1 MLEYFTQDQEAL
13 AGLRGPWFPPLS
25 SCAEPVTL
33 QRMAITQH
41 DFCRYEQTPVTMNLH
56 HVSRNGTRVE
66 YLVQIVAM
74 KIVEDWT
81 QNSEPALSPDI
92 LHTAGDGHDSME
104 GWSRA
109 WHQNHK
115 LVHGHQ
121 KPRSFDRH
129 DPRKPAL
136 TLKARPEATFTITE
150 QGKVCYQTSSDLANQ
165 AVDDGTFQW
174 VTHRPTAGQ
183 KLVVNTWTQDSLV
196 ATHFMSNGVPV
207 TYNLRMYGAYIR
219 QRHRDEFDTLVRE
232 LLHNWYRTR
241 LSRFNRNAG
250 SVSSP
255 PTDQVLGQQH
265 TLQSLPHDL
274 TDTEPAFE
282 A

>member
-1 MLEYFTQDQEAL
+1 M
-13 AGLRGPWFPPLS
+13 
-25 SCAEPVTL
+25 
-33 QRMAITQH
+33 
-41 DFCRYEQTPVTMNLH
+41 
-56 HVSRNGTRVE
+56 
-66 YLVQIVAM
+66 
-74 KIVEDWT
+74 
-81 QNSEPALSPDI
+81 
-92 LHTAGDGHDSME
+92 
-104 GWSRA
+104 
-109 WHQNHK
+109 
-115 LVHGHQ
+115 
-121 KPRSFDRH
+121 
-129 DPRKPAL
+129 
-136 TLKARPEATFTITE
+136 
-150 QGKVCYQTSSDLANQ
+150 
-165 AVDDGTFQW
+165 
-174 VTHRPTAGQ
+174 
-183 KLVVNTWTQDSLV
+183 